1 MFNQPTLPDLVL
13 WNGRHLIKE
22 FFFLWH
28 DYTLNFMK
36 ARTVSPLD
44 WKVHVKLRY
53 YIFSTRCPTLL
64 LRSAVMA
71 GTSIATPASPLLVSL
86 WSPPSVALITTQ
98 CRPGIRLWPQVYQP
112 SLCCW
117 RLHPGWWPWCWLC
130 PCWPGLSLTW
140 GLKLEL
146 CPLSRF
152 SPPFPL
158 K

>member
-86 WSPPSVALITTQ
+86 WSPPSVALGLDYDHRCTSPACAAGDCAQ
-98 CRPGIRLWPQVYQP
+98 AGDPDVGFAPADL
-112 SLCCW
+112 
-117 RLHPGWWPWCWLC
+117 GF
-130 PCWPGLSLTW
+130 LSLEGW
-140 GLKLEL
+140 SLNSAHLAIFL
-146 CPLSRF
+146 HLF
-152 SPPFPL
+152 L
-158 K
+158 